1 MTEKFSYSIPLGLY
15 PTMRNVLLARARPD
29 LSDKLHSAIFI
40 DRVLARMGVD
50 ARERARAIMTHMRL
64 RFLPLKGYDMSR
76 ITRYIGEP
84 GRLGHENIGVYIF
97 WAFLSTAPGVATWA
111 EMAYIGMSKG
121 SNLGGLRQRF
131 ENFMNE
137 TAARGG
143 GHKLWADRITQMLN
157 GAFELVYSYLDLTEA
172 ADNAAIHADPL
183 PTASL

>member
-1 MTEKFSYSIPLGLY
+1 
-15 PTMRNVLLARARPD
+15 MRNVLLARARPD

-76 ITRYIGEP
+76 ITRCIGGP
-84 GRLGHENIGVYIF
+84 GRPGPENIGTYIF
-97 WAFLSTAPGVATWA
+97 WAFFSTAPGAVTWA
-111 EMAYIGMSKG
+111 EMAYIGMSQG
-121 SNLGGLRQRF
+121 SIAGGLRQRF
-131 ENFMNE
+131 LHFIYD
-137 TAARGG
+137 TAAQGG
-143 GHKLWADRITQMLN
+143 GHKLWADRIPQILN